1 MKNSFKLLLLA
12 VIAGASSCSSNK
24 DASEPVAVPTGTFS
38 GKFTSLHKK
47 SSGVVDTLKANIL
60 LTTTTAGRFKI
71 TGDTATVHAGS
82 HGAFQL
88 NAIYIQFQDSTATS
102 NHPAKIHLN
111 GLYQY
116 YYNGTVFQIAA
127 GNDTLAYQYDLKRN

>member
-1 MKNSFKLLLLA
+1 MKNTFKLLLLA
-12 VIAGASSCSSNK
+12 VVAGASGCASNK
-24 DASEPVAVPTGTFS
+24 NESTPVPVPSGTFA

-47 SSGVVDTLKANIL
+47 KSGAIDTLRANIL
-60 LTTTTAGRFKI
+60 LTTTTAGLFKV

-102 NHPAKIHLN
+102 NNPAKIHLN